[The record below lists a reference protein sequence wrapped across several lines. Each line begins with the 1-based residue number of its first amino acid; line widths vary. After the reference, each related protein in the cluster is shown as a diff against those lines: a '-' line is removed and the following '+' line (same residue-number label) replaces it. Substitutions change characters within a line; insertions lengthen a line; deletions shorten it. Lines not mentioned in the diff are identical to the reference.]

1 MAVFDIFPENFFNC
15 DIRYSFS
22 KLSLASLRG
31 IESVSTTEK
40 FSSVDLDSD
49 SLIILIIFS
58 LFSPG
63 DKIAILSIKFLSSLT
78 FPGQS

>member
-1 MAVFDIFPENFFNC
+1 MFPENFFNC
-15 DIRYSFS
+15 EIKYSFS
-22 KLSLASLRG
+22 KLSLASLSG

-40 FSSVDLDSD
+40 ISSDDLDND
-49 SLIILIIFS
+49 SLIIFIIFS

-63 DKIAILSIKFLSSLT
+63 DKMAILSIKFLSSLT